1 MYMLRLWRK
10 LLEMKTRSC
19 HFHLILLLA
28 FAFLACVN
36 PGCDKPTSSV
46 FSELQIRLAAQ
57 SPNQQHV
64 GSVVV
69 RFSEMAVR
77 SAATSEYGNP
87 GATSHTIELAELGES
102 GTRILDVFSV
112 AEGRYDAARLKLD
125 GVTVTLTDGSQFS
138 EVFSPPLS
146 MEIVVQGSTPVV
158 VERNRKA
165 DAVIDFDQMRSIT
178 LEGDT
183 RQAHA
188 ITGFRFRPVAR
199 LVDLA
204 SSGQVSGTV
213 KHDNGTPAVLRDD
226 VPLPG
231 YPVTLFQPGGTDS
244 VTVRSNDTGRYTAF
258 FMPAGSYAMYV
269 PQTEE
274 TEAWSSGNVEV
285 TTASTTR
292 QDIVL
297 ARR

>member
-1 MYMLRLWRK
+1 MYMPLSARK
-10 LLEMKTRSC
+10 LVAMQSRVRL
-19 HFHLILLLA
+19 FHLILLLA
-28 FAFLACVN
+28 FAHLAFAI
-36 PGCDKPTSSV
+36 PACDKPTSSV

-64 GSVVV
+64 ESVVV

-77 SAATSEYGNP
+77 SAANSEYGTP
-87 GATSHTIELAELGES
+87 GAIPHTIDLAELGGSE
-102 GTRILDVFSV
+102 TRILDVFSV

-125 GVTVTLTDGSQFS
+125 EVTVSLTNGSQFS

-146 MEIVVQGSTPVV
+146 VEIVVTGSTPVV

-165 DAVIDFDQMRSIT
+165 DAVIDFDPMRSIT

-183 RQAHA
+183 CQVHTV
-188 ITGFRFRPVAR
+188 TGFGFRPEAR

-226 VPLPG
+226 VPLSG
-231 YPVTLFQPGGTDS
+231 YPVTLFQPGETDS
-244 VTVRSNDTGRYTAF
+244 VTVRSNDAGRYSAY
-258 FMPAGSYAMYV
+258 FMPAGSYALNV

-274 TEAWSSGNVEV
+274 TEAWSSENIEV

>member
-1 MYMLRLWRK
+1 
-10 LLEMKTRSC
+10 MKTRIH
-19 HFHLILLLA
+19 HFPLILLLA
-28 FAFLACVN
+28 FALLACVN
-36 PGCDKPTSSV
+36 AGCDKPTSSV
-46 FSELQIRLAAQ
+46 ISELQIRLAAQ
-57 SPNQQHV
+57 SPVQRPV
-64 GSVVV
+64 ESVVV

-77 SAATSEYGNP
+77 STANSEYGTP
-87 GATSHTIELAELGES
+87 GVITHTIDLAELGGSE
-102 GTRILDVFSV
+102 TRILDVFSV

-125 GVTVTLTDGSQFS
+125 GVTVTLTNGSQFD
-138 EVFSPPLS
+138 EAYSPPLS

-165 DAVIDFDQMRSIT
+165 DAVIDFDPMRSIT

-183 RQAHA
+183 RQAHTV
-188 ITGFRFRPVAR
+188 TGFRLQPEAR

-244 VTVRSNDTGRYTAF
+244 VTVLSNDAGRYSAF
-258 FMPAGSYAMYV
+258 FMPAGSYAVYV

-274 TEAWSSGNVEV
+274 TEAWSSENVEV

>member
-1 MYMLRLWRK
+1 
-10 LLEMKTRSC
+10 MKTRDC
-19 HFHLILLLA
+19 RFHLILLLA
-28 FAFLACVN
+28 FALLAFATT
-36 PGCDKPTSSV
+36 GCDKPTSSV

-57 SPNQQHV
+57 SPNQRHV

-77 SAATSEYGNP
+77 SAANSEYGTP
-87 GATSHTIELAELGES
+87 GVVPHTIDLAELGGSE
-102 GTRILDVFSV
+102 TRILDVFSV

-125 GVTVTLTDGSQFS
+125 GVTVTLTNGSQFN
-138 EVFSPPLS
+138 EVFSPPLGV
-146 MEIVVQGSTPVV
+146 EIVVQGSTPVV

-165 DAVIDFDQMRSIT
+165 DAVIDFDPMRSIT

-183 RQAHA
+183 RQVHD
-188 ITGFRFRPVAR
+188 ITGFRFQPRAR

-231 YPVTLFQPGGTDS
+231 YPITLFQPGGADS
-244 VTVRSNDTGRYTAF
+244 VTVRTNDAGRYSAF
-258 FMPAGSYAMYV
+258 FMPAGSYALYV
-269 PQTEE
+269 PQTEA
-274 TEAWSSGNVEV
+274 TEAWSSENVEV

-297 ARR
+297 TRR

>member
-1 MYMLRLWRK
+1 MRQIPGLLRMLKNRIRHFRL
-10 LLEMKTRSC
+10 L
-19 HFHLILLLA
+19 LLLA
-28 FAFLACVN
+28 LAALAA
-36 PGCDKPTSSV
+36 PGCGKPTTSV
-46 FSELQIRLAAQ
+46 ISELQIRLAAQ

-77 SAATSEYGNP
+77 SAANSEYGTP
-87 GATSHTIELAELGES
+87 GAMSHTIDLAELGGSE
-102 GTRILDVFSV
+102 TRILDVFSV
-112 AEGRYDAARLKLD
+112 AEGRYDAARLKLG
-125 GVTVTLTDGSQFS
+125 GVTLTLTDGSQFS

-146 MEIVVQGSTPVV
+146 LEIVVQGSTPVV
-158 VERNRKA
+158 VEQNRKA

-183 RQAHA
+183 RQPHA
-188 ITGFRFRPVAR
+188 ITGFRFQPEAR

-244 VTVRSNDTGRYTAF
+244 VTVRTNDTGRYSAF
-258 FMPAGSYAMYV
+258 FMPSGSYDMHV
-269 PQTEE
+269 PNTEE
-274 TEAWSSGNVEV
+274 TESWTSENVEV

>member
-1 MYMLRLWRK
+1 
-10 LLEMKTRSC
+10 MKKRTG
-19 HFHLILLLA
+19 HFHLILFLAIALLA
-28 FAFLACVN
+28 FAT
-36 PGCDKPTSSV
+36 PGCDNPTTSV
-46 FSELQIRLAAQ
+46 ISELQIRLAAQ

-64 GSVVV
+64 ESVVV

-77 SAATSEYGNP
+77 SAANSEYGTP
-87 GATSHTIELAELGES
+87 GAMPHTIDLAEFGGSE
-102 GTRILDVFSV
+102 TRILDVFSV
-112 AEGRYDAARLKLD
+112 AEGRYDAARLKID
-125 GVTVTLTDGSQFS
+125 GVTVTLTNGSQFS
-138 EVFSPPLS
+138 EVFSPPLN

-165 DAVIDFDQMRSIT
+165 DAVIDFDPIRSIT

-188 ITGFRFRPVAR
+188 ITGFRFQPEAR

-204 SSGQVSGTV
+204 SSGQVSGIV

-226 VPLPG
+226 VPLSG
-231 YPVTLFQPGGTDS
+231 FPVTLFQPGGTDS
-244 VTVRSNDTGRYTAF
+244 VTVRSNDAGRYSAF

-274 TEAWSSGNVEV
+274 TEAWSAEIIEV

>member
-1 MYMLRLWRK
+1 
-10 LLEMKTRSC
+10 MKKRIR

-28 FAFLACVN
+28 IALPAFATT
-36 PGCDKPTSSV
+36 GCDKPTSSV

-77 SAATSEYGNP
+77 SSANSEYGTP
-87 GATSHTIELAELGES
+87 GTVPHTIDLAELGGS
-102 GTRILDVFSV
+102 ATRILDVFSV

-125 GVTVTLTDGSQFS
+125 GVTVTLTNGSQFS

-165 DAVIDFDQMRSIT
+165 DAVIDFDPMRSII
-178 LEGDT
+178 LDGDT
-183 RQAHA
+183 QQVHA
-188 ITGFRFRPVAR
+188 ITGFGFRPKAR

-226 VPLPG
+226 VLLSG
-231 YPVTLFQPGGTDS
+231 YPVTLFQSGGTDS
-244 VTVRSNDTGRYTAF
+244 VTVRSNDAGRYSAF
-258 FMPAGSYAMYV
+258 FMPAGSYALYV
-269 PQTEE
+269 PHTEE
-274 TEAWSSGNVEV
+274 TEAWSSENVEV

-297 ARR
+297 TRR

>member
-1 MYMLRLWRK
+1 M
-10 LLEMKTRSC
+10 LEMNTRIR
-19 HFHLILLLA
+19 HLHLTLLLT
-28 FAFLACVN
+28 FALLSSATSA
-36 PGCDKPTSSV
+36 CDKPTSSV
-46 FSELQIRLAAQ
+46 FSELQIRVAAQ
-57 SPNQQHV
+57 TPNQQHV

-69 RFSEMAVR
+69 RFSELAVR
-77 SAATSEYGNP
+77 SAATSEYGTP
-87 GATSHTIELAELGES
+87 GAMPHTIDLAELGGSE
-102 GTRILDVFSV
+102 TRILDVFSV

-125 GVTVTLTDGSQFS
+125 GVTVTLTNGSQIS

-146 MEIVVQGSTPVV
+146 VEIVVQGSTPVV
-158 VERNRKA
+158 VERNQKA

-183 RQAHA
+183 RQSHTV
-188 ITGFRFRPVAR
+188 TGFGFQPEAR

-226 VPLPG
+226 VPLSG
-231 YPVTLFQPGGTDS
+231 YPVTLFQRGGTDS
-244 VTVRSNDTGRYTAF
+244 VTVRSNDAGRYSAF

-269 PQTEE
+269 PQAEE
-274 TEAWSSGNVEV
+274 TEAWSSENVEV

-297 ARR
+297 GRR

>member
-1 MYMLRLWRK
+1 
-10 LLEMKTRSC
+10 MKNRTR
-19 HFHLILLLA
+19 HFYLILLLA
-28 FAFLACVN
+28 VATT
-36 PGCDKPTSSV
+36 GCDKPTSSV
-46 FSELQIRLAAQ
+46 ISELQIRLAAQ
-57 SPNQQHV
+57 SPNHQHV
-64 GSVVV
+64 GSFVV

-77 SAATSEYGNP
+77 SSANSEYGTP
-87 GATSHTIELAELGES
+87 GTVPHMIDLAELDGSE
-102 GTRILDVFSV
+102 TRVLDVFSV

-125 GVTVTLTDGSQFS
+125 GVTVTLTNGAQFS
-138 EVFSPPLS
+138 EVYSPPLS

-158 VERNRKA
+158 VEQNRKA
-165 DAVIDFDQMRSIT
+165 DAVIDFDRMRSIT

-183 RQAHA
+183 RQAHT
-188 ITGFRFRPVAR
+188 ITGFRFQPRAR

-226 VPLPG
+226 VPLRDFPI
-231 YPVTLFQPGGTDS
+231 TLFQPGGTDS
-244 VTVRSNDTGRYTAF
+244 VTVRTNDAGRYSTF
-258 FMPAGSYAMYV
+258 FMPAGSYAMHV

-274 TEAWSSGNVEV
+274 TEAWSSENVEV

>member
-1 MYMLRLWRK
+1 MYMLRSQRELR
-10 LLEMKTRSC
+10 EMKARTC
-19 HFHLILLLA
+19 HSHLILLLA
-28 FAFLACVN
+28 FATV
-36 PGCDKPTSSV
+36 GCDKPTSSV
-46 FSELQIRLAAQ
+46 ISELQIRLAAQ
-57 SPNQQHV
+57 SPIQHHV
-64 GSVVV
+64 ESVVV

-77 SAATSEYGNP
+77 SAATSGYGSP
-87 GATSHTIELAELGES
+87 GAMPHTIDLAELGGSE
-102 GTRILDVFSV
+102 TRILDVFSV
-112 AEGRYDAARLKLD
+112 AEGRYDAARIKLD
-125 GVTVTLTDGSQFS
+125 GVTVTLTNGAQFS
-138 EVFSPPLS
+138 EMFSPPFS

-158 VERNRKA
+158 VDRNRKA
-165 DAVIDFDQMRSIT
+165 EAVIDFDQLRSIT

-183 RQAHA
+183 LEAHA
-188 ITGFRFRPVAR
+188 ITGFRFQPEAR

-244 VTVRSNDTGRYTAF
+244 VTVRSNDAGRYSAF
-258 FMPAGSYAMYV
+258 FMPAGSYAMHV
-269 PQTEE
+269 PQTGE
-274 TEAWSSGNVEV
+274 TEVWSSENVEV

>member
-1 MYMLRLWRK
+1 MKIRTCHCQLIP
-10 LLEMKTRSC
+10 LLVIT
-19 HFHLILLLA
+19 LLA
-28 FAFLACVN
+28 IAFLAIATT
-36 PGCDKPTSSV
+36 GCDKPTSSV

-69 RFSEMAVR
+69 QFSEMAVR
-77 SAATSEYGNP
+77 SSANSEYGTP
-87 GATSHTIELAELGES
+87 GTVPHTVDLAELGGS
-102 GTRILDVFSV
+102 ATRILDVFSV

-125 GVTVTLTDGSQFS
+125 GVTVTLTNGAQFS

-146 MEIVVQGSTPVV
+146 MEIVAQGSTPVV

-165 DAVIDFDQMRSIT
+165 DAVIDFDPMRSIT

-183 RQAHA
+183 RLVHA
-188 ITGFRFRPVAR
+188 VTGFRFRPEAR

-226 VPLPG
+226 VLLSG

-244 VTVRSNDTGRYTAF
+244 VTVRSNDAGRYSAF
-258 FMPAGSYAMYV
+258 FMPAGSYALYV

-274 TEAWSSGNVEV
+274 TETWSSENIEV

-297 ARR
+297 TSR